1 MTDEAVRTRRPPP
14 PFRQVSLIQREY
26 LTPHLLRLRL
36 AGDDLAGFDVADPA
50 ASVRLLIGDGS
61 NRLTIPTWT
70 GNEFLYDDGSRP
82 IIRTFTPRRWDPEL
96 RHLDLDVVIHSEGA
110 VSRWAQGAALGA
122 PAAVSGPGRGYRV
135 DPDATAY
142 LLAGDE
148 TAVPAISQLL
158 EVIPPTSEVSVI
170 VEINAADARMRL
182 TDRRD
187 VDETWAVRTDSQR
200 PGDALIDAVRAHAI
214 AEQTKVW
221 AAGEAAAMFQIR
233 KHLFEGLGMPRSDAT
248 VRGYWKVR

>member
-1 MTDEAVRTRRPPP
+1 VAASGPPP
-14 PFRQVSLIQREY
+14 
-26 LTPHLLRLRL
+26 
-36 AGDDLAGFDVADPA
+36 
-50 ASVRLLIGDGS
+50 
-61 NRLTIPTWT
+61 
-70 GNEFLYDDGSRP
+70 
-82 IIRTFTPRRWDPEL
+82 
-96 RHLDLDVVIHSEGA
+96 
-110 VSRWAQGAALGA
+110 
-122 PAAVSGPGRGYRV
+122 AVSGPGPGYRGH
-135 DPDATAY
+135 PDATAY

-187 VDETWAVRTDSQR
+187 VDETWVVRTADQR

>member
-14 PFRQVSLIQREY
+14 PFRQVSLIQSQY

-36 AGDDLAGFDVADPA
+36 AGDDLAGFDAADPA

-96 RHLDLDVVIHSEGA
+96 LHLDLDVVIHADGA

-122 PAAVSGPGRGYRV
+122 HAAVSGPGRGYRV

-148 TAVPAISQLL
+148 TSMPAISQLL

-170 VEINAADARMRL
+170 IEINAADARMRL

-187 VDETWAVRTDSQR
+187 LDETWVVRTADQP
-200 PGDALIDAVRAHAI
+200 PGDALVHAVEDSAI
-214 AEQTKVW
+214 GGGTKVW

-233 KHLFEGLGMPRSDAT
+233 KYLFDQLGTPRTDVT
-248 VRGYWKVR
+248 VRGYWKLR